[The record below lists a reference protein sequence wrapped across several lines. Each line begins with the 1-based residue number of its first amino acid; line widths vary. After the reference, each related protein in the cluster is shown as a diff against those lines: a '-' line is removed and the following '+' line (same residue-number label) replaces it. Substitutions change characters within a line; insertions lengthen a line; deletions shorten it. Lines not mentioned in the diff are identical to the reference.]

1 MSRTFAR
8 GLQTTSRALV
18 QFTGTVSPNDIL
30 ASNGPAGGAW
40 EAATKKVCDAI
51 EKADPRISMANIQ
64 YGVASTAPISVKFT
78 KLLTWFSRGA
88 RAHLSSKDR
97 SDRQLVITVGLATN
111 SGTRVGSV
119 HVHVDGTFKFFPSRA
134 GREGGYEDN
143 ILRANIEGHIQNLGN
158 EPSDEAIE
166 RSPARGNE

>member
-64 YGVASTAPISVKFT
+64 
-78 KLLTWFSRGA
+78 GA